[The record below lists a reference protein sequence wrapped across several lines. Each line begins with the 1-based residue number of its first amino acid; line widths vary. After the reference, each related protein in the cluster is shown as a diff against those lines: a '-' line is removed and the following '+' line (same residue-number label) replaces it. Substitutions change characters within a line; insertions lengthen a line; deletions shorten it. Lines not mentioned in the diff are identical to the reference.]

1 MKDRRILEAVL
12 LERERQDRSMVM
24 LEFNI
29 HSDMVVMSYIYDDH
43 DNGGDVHRKR
53 HDRDPEIF
61 DRHTFEALKQKLGE
75 HCIPYRERRDA
86 FI

>member
-12 LERERQDRSMVM
+12 LERERQDRNMVM

-29 HSDMVVMSYIYDDH
+29 HPDMVVMRYIYDDN
-43 DNGGDVHRKR
+43 DDGGDVHKKR
-53 HDRDPEIF
+53 HDRDPEIL
-61 DRHTFEALKQKLGE
+61 DRNTFEAVKGKLGA
-75 HCIPYRERRDA
+75 HCIPYKERRDA

>member
-12 LERERQDRSMVM
+12 LERGRQDRNMVM

-29 HSDMVVMSYIYDDH
+29 HPDMVVMSYIYDDH
-43 DNGGDVHRKR
+43 DDGSDVHKRR
-53 HDRDPEIF
+53 HDRDPEII
-61 DRHTFEALKQKLGE
+61 DRNTFEAVKAKFNE
-75 HCIPYRERRDA
+75 HGIPYRERRDA